1 MFACMNFFIKSL
13 IQLLVPALSYEFFV
27 QRSKAIYLYYIS
39 PSLICA
45 GERFRCII
53 DDAWWLGTVENQE
66 PHLAEFQDSLF
77 MCYRVLWDNGE
88 RERLSPWDM
97 ELIDENSKCLPP
109 LR

>member
-1 MFACMNFFIKSL
+1 M
-13 IQLLVPALSYEFFV
+13 
-27 QRSKAIYLYYIS
+27 
-39 PSLICA
+39 CA

-53 DDAWWLGTVENQE
+53 DDAWWLGTVESQE

-97 ELIDENSKCLPP
+97 ELIDENSKYLPQSKWR
-109 LR
+109 LLTCSKSIITCVIMSS